1 MVTSIWFVHQ
11 CFRVLALDPKL
22 LSFQD
27 NSLQGLTIIGKTN
40 VENLSMFAKSTNLE
54 FIMMKER
61 MRHFEDL
68 LVYLDASVAKLFDSN
83 KAMQVALM
91 KAILETRVTG
101 LRCAESL
108 TIAVNALVD
117 KKHGTF
123 TKEEVAELLFKAK
136 KTGDVSEDLARDSVT
151 NIPTDEEFLDS
162 AIQRINELAIND
174 IESRDDSIVITDDVP
189 KPSRNIREDFT
200 PLKEFLEEKKEP
212 IISPEVDH
220 AHVVNKLAEMR
231 KNRFPAVNAPI
242 IQVTL
247 KSSFAQINQAFQ
259 ESEGKTGPERR
270 HNMKKPPKRSELPS
284 IDEEEQSPPSPLPDD
299 DQPMPSPPPPSPNNS
314 LKIKHKLQTA
324 RKSTTTTPRKRSKSL
339 GSIQGVEVGEKSAYD
354 ELEDTLS
361 EIEIS
366 DDEIQI
372 LEEINNTK
380 LDDCVVKQELIEST
394 STSPNA
400 SDES

>member
-1 MVTSIWFVHQ
+1 MATSIWFVQ
-11 CFRVLALDPKL
+11 VCVLSLALDPKL

-27 NSLQGLTIIGKTN
+27 NSLQGIVIITKTN

-54 FIMMKER
+54 FILLKER
-61 MRHFEDL
+61 MKHFEDL
-68 LVYLDASVAKLFDSN
+68 LVYLDATIAKMFDSN

-101 LRCAESL
+101 LRCAETL
-108 TIAVNALVD
+108 TVAANALLD
-117 KKHGTF
+117 KKHGSF

-136 KTGDVSEDLARDSVT
+136 KTDVSEDLARDSVT
-151 NIPTDEEFLDS
+151 SIPTDEEFLES

-174 IESRDDSIVITDDVP
+174 IEARDDSILITKEMP
-189 KPSRNIREDFT
+189 KASRNIQEDFS
-200 PLKEFLEEKKEP
+200 PLKEFLEAKREP
-212 IISPEVDH
+212 IVSPEVDH

-242 IQVTL
+242 VQVTL
-247 KSSFAQINQAFQ
+247 KSSYAQINQAFQ
-259 ESEGKTGPERR
+259 ESDGKTGPERR
-270 HNMKKPPKRSELPS
+270 HNMKKPPKRSDLPS
-284 IDEEEQSPPSPLPDD
+284 IDEEDQIPSSPPPLPDTD
-299 DQPMPSPPPPSPNNS
+299 HPMPSPPPSSPNNL

-324 RKSTTTTPRKRSKSL
+324 RKSTTPRKRSKSL
-339 GSIQGVEVGEKSAYD
+339 GSIQGVEVQSNSGYE
-354 ELEDTLS
+354 ELEETLS

-366 DDEIQI
+366 DDEVQI
-372 LEEINNTK
+372 VGEVTVDKLEG
-380 LDDCVVKQELIEST
+380 CVVKQELIES